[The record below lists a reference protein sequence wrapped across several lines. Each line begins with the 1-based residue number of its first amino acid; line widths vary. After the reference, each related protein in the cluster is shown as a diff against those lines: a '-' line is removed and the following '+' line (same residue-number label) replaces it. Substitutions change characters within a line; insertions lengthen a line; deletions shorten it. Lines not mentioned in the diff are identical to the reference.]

1 LPGAAGTVKLQNVQE
16 IFGVSKKLCISFAEH
31 VDIKHVGMHDLTPR
45 VGPCH
50 IFHHIILRKAS
61 GAQCAPYEDLFDNL
75 KFS

>member
-16 IFGVSKKLCISFAEH
+16 IFGVSKKLCLSFAEH
-31 VDIKHVGMHDLTPR
+31 VGIKHVGVHDLTPH

-50 IFHHIILRKAS
+50 MFHHIILRKAS